1 MTHIAKWQEHH
12 RQQAIFGTSQAMRE
26 LAEHIRLMAA
36 TNGPVLIIGESGTG
50 KELVARALHQQSERK
65 DKSFLAVNC
74 ASVPGELLESEF
86 FGHAAG
92 SFTGA
97 NKARKG
103 LFAQADGGTLFLD
116 EISEMP
122 QALQAKLLRVLQEGS
137 FRAVGADREQKVDVR
152 IIAASNQ
159 QLQTS
164 AGREGFRDDLFFRL
178 ETFTLQVPPLRQRDE
193 DLELLAM
200 HFIERFAAE
209 QNKQIRELA
218 QPALQL
224 LKKYDFP
231 GNVRELQNAMQRA
244 VTFCQNGIIEPAHLP
259 QRIRN
264 YAARSRQ
271 QQPVL
276 ERMLDGQLLPT
287 LAELERSYI
296 DYVLQQV
303 QGNKRRAA
311 ALLGIGRRTL
321 YRKLE
326 QDER

>member
-36 TNGPVLIIGESGTG
+36 INGPVLIIGESGTG

-178 ETFTLQVPPLRQRDE
+178 ETFT
-193 DLELLAM
+193 
-200 HFIERFAAE
+200 
-209 QNKQIRELA
+209 
-218 QPALQL
+218 
-224 LKKYDFP
+224 
-231 GNVRELQNAMQRA
+231 
-244 VTFCQNGIIEPAHLP
+244 
-259 QRIRN
+259 
-264 YAARSRQ
+264 
-271 QQPVL
+271 
-276 ERMLDGQLLPT
+276 
-287 LAELERSYI
+287 
-296 DYVLQQV
+296 
-303 QGNKRRAA
+303 
-311 ALLGIGRRTL
+311 
-321 YRKLE
+321 
-326 QDER
+326 